1 MQILTFVKV
10 FHWLVQDRVDY
21 METTPATSRLQHL
34 RIVAFMA
41 VLLVRACRAV
51 LPSWSLGQ
59 LSVCFS
65 VQGERQTKPNPE
77 QVRILCDLV
86 SRAHRWRC

>member
-34 RIVAFMA
+34 RIVSFMG
-41 VLLVRACRAV
+41 VLLLRYCRR
-51 LPSWSLGQ
+51 
-59 LSVCFS
+59 
-65 VQGERQTKPNPE
+65 RQMHC
-77 QVRILCDLV
+77 V
-86 SRAHRWRC
+86 